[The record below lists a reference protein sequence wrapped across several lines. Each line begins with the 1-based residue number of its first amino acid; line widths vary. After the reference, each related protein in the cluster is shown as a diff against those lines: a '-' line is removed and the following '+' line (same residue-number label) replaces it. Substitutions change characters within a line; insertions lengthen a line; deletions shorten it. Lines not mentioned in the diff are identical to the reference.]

1 VSGATYTSEAVLAAV
16 EQALSGAGSAPEE
29 EVVPVFTVNVADG
42 VHRGSAQGF
51 GGELILDVTVMDGK
65 IVEIVVVESAE
76 TPFIADAAFEEL
88 LPALIENQGPV
99 DAVSGA
105 TYTSEAVLAAVEQA
119 LSGAGSAPEEE
130 VVPVFTVNVADGVHR
145 GRGQGFGGELIL
157 DVTVMDGKIVEIVV
171 VESAETPFIADAAF
185 EELLPALIENQG
197 PVDAVSGATVTSK
210 AVHEA
215 LTAALGI
222 KEGQ

>member
-1 VSGATYTSEAVLAAV
+1 
-16 EQALSGAGSAPEE
+16 
-29 EVVPVFTVNVADG
+29 
-42 VHRGSAQGF
+42 
-51 GGELILDVTVMDGK
+51 
-65 IVEIVVVESAE
+65 
-76 TPFIADAAFEEL
+76 
-88 LPALIENQGPV
+88 
-99 DAVSGA
+99 
-105 TYTSEAVLAAVEQA
+105 
-119 LSGAGSAPEEE
+119 
-130 VVPVFTVNVADGVHR
+130 
-145 GRGQGFGGELIL
+145 
-157 DVTVMDGKIVEIVV
+157 MDGKIVEIVV